1 MTYAILR
8 FPEVLGSATIVRTV
22 CDVATKTGLS
32 GKVNKFLCVR
42 LSLCQTVFVPDCL
55 CARLSLC
62 QTVCVP
68 DCLCGPFLSLWSF
81 FVFVPDCLCG
91 PFLSL
96 CQTVFVVLF
105 CLCARLS
112 LWSLLSLCQTVFV
125 VHLSQ
130 DRWPHSLY
138 HDVFV
143 VSLIQNRWLHSLC
156 HVALWSV
163 WSKIDDHILCATL
176 SLWSVWSKIDDHIS
190 VPCCFVVSLIQNR
203 WPHSLCHVALWSV
216 WSKIDDHVVC
226 QCLCVSLSW
235 DRWIFFVS

>member
-55 CARLSLC
+55 CARLSVC
-62 QTVCVP
+62 QT
-68 DCLCGPFLSLWSF
+68 
-81 FVFVPDCLCG
+81 VFVPDCLCAR
-91 PFLSL
+91 LSL
-96 CQTVFVVLF
+96 WSFFVFVVLF

-163 WSKIDDHILCATL
+163 WSKIDDH
-176 SLWSVWSKIDDHIS
+176 
-190 VPCCFVVSLIQNR
+190 
-203 WPHSLCHVALWSV
+203 
-216 WSKIDDHVVC
+216 VVC

>member
-163 WSKIDDHILCATL
+163 WSKIDDH
-176 SLWSVWSKIDDHIS
+176 
-190 VPCCFVVSLIQNR
+190 
-203 WPHSLCHVALWSV
+203 
-216 WSKIDDHVVC
+216 VVC